1 MRIDPISLVA
11 ALGLALVA
19 ILIDSTVASA
29 ALVGSALGV
38 LLFTDSSRAQQSLAF
53 AVFFWG
59 IFTMFSQVNDWYRAQ
74 YSMPAIERE
83 YVLMRAGTEA
93 GVFMAAWAQRPVEEG
108 GGGGSFRFLL
118 SKSAEELNVLSSNS
132 VWTYRMEMPNDTL
145 LTLYMV
151 LKEDNGAEP
160 LFKNANGDLGRQQ
173 YKMDIT
179 PGQVPDIELQ
189 N

>member
-1 MRIDPISLVA
+1 MRIDPFSLVA
-11 ALGLALVA
+11 SFGLAAVA
-19 ILIDSTVASA
+19 IYIDSTVVSA
-29 ALVGSALGV
+29 ALIGSALGV
-38 LLFTDSSRAQQSLAF
+38 ILFTDSKPAQNSLAL

-59 IFTMFSQVNDWYRAQ
+59 MFTVFSEGNEWYRAQ

-83 YVLMRAGTEA
+83 YVLMQAGTEA
-93 GVFMAAWAQRPVEEG
+93 GVYLSAWAQTPVEEG
-108 GGGGSFRFLL
+108 GGGGLFTFLL
-118 SKSAEELNVLSSNS
+118 SKTPEELNVFPSNP

-145 LTLYMV
+145 LVLYMV
-151 LKEDNGAEP
+151 LLEDNGSEP

-179 PGQVPDIELQ
+179 PGLVPDIILQ

>member
-1 MRIDPISLVA
+1 MRIEPLSLIA
-11 ALGLALVA
+11 SLGLAAVA
-19 ILIDSTVASA
+19 IYIDSTAASA
-29 ALVGSALGV
+29 ALIGSALGV
-38 LLFTDSSRAQQSLAF
+38 ILFTDFKPAQNSLAL

-59 IFTMFSQVNDWYRAQ
+59 VFTMFSEGNQWYRAQ
-74 YSMPAIERE
+74 FSMPAIERE

-93 GVFMAAWAQRPVEEG
+93 GVYMSAWAQRPVENG
-108 GGGGSFRFLL
+108 GGGGTFTFLL
-118 SKSAEELNVLSSNS
+118 SKSAEELDVLSSNS

-151 LKEDNGAEP
+151 LKEDNGAEL

-173 YKMDIT
+173 YKMDIS
-179 PGQVPDIELQ
+179 PGRVPDIELQ

>member
-1 MRIDPISLVA
+1 MRIDPISIIASLGVA
-11 ALGLALVA
+11 AVA
-19 ILIDSTVASA
+19 ILIDSTVVSA
-29 ALVGSALGV
+29 ALIGSALGAI
-38 LLFTDSSRAQQSLAF
+38 LFTDSIRAQNSLAL

-59 IFTMFSQVNDWYRAQ
+59 VFTVFSEGNQWYRAQ

-93 GVFMAAWAQRPVEEG
+93 GVFMSAWAQRPVEQG
-108 GGGGSFRFLL
+108 GGGGTFTFLL
-118 SKSAEELNVLSSNS
+118 SKSADELDVLSSNS

-151 LKEDNGAEP
+151 LLEDNGSDP

-173 YKMDIT
+173 YRMEIT
-179 PGQVPDIELQ
+179 PGQVPDIRLQ